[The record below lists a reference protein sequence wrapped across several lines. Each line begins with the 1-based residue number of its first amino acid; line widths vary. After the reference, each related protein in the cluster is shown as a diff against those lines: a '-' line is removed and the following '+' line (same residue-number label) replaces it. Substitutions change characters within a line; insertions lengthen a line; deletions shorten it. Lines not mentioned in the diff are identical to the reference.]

1 MATQKRTTGE
11 ESSHAKQSAIDL
23 LDLEDEIG
31 ARVDKARGILWL
43 LSHLESFSDEVP
55 SDTCHLA
62 AWAAADLLREAGE
75 MVRHISKTAK
85 KKADFAPLKSVEVSH
100 G

>member
-1 MATQKRTTGE
+1 MATQKRTTRE
-11 ESSHAKQSAIDL
+11 ESSHAKYSAI
-23 LDLEDEIG
+23 DLEDEIG

-43 LSHLESFSDEVP
+43 LSHFDSFSDQVP

-75 MVRHISKTAK
+75 LVPRISKTAN
-85 KKADFAPLKSVEVSH
+85 KKADFAPLKAVEVTH

>member
-1 MATQKRTTGE
+1 MATQKRTTRE
-11 ESSHAKQSAIDL
+11 ESSNAKYSAI
-23 LDLEDEIG
+23 DLEDEIG

-43 LSHLESFSDEVP
+43 LSHLDSFSDQVP

-85 KKADFAPLKSVEVSH
+85 KETHFAPLKAVEVAH
-100 G
+100 GH